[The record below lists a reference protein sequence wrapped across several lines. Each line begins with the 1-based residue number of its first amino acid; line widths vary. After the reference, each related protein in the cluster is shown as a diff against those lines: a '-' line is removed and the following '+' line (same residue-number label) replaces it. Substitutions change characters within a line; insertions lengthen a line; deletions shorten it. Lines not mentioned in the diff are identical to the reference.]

1 MQHAYKF
8 LEVLVQPLHGYI
20 SFSSILP
27 VQKGKKKEQ
36 AITKIA
42 MFGVWAIPE
51 NAKPDIELSMLS
63 IEATQS
69 S

>member
-8 LEVLVQPLHGYI
+8 LEGLVQLLHRYI

-27 VQKGKKKEQ
+27 VQKGKKKEKL
-36 AITKIA
+36 ITKIA

-51 NAKPDIELSMLS
+51 NAKLNIKLS
-63 IEATQS
+63 IETAQS